1 VPPPHATADSVVV
14 EGHVVR
20 GCLMLAIEAGAMT
33 SEAIEG
39 ATQSGRVRVVRR
51 AFCSCAAL
59 QCGFSIS
66 AMILQ
71 AAE

>member
-1 VPPPHATADSVVV
+1 
-14 EGHVVR
+14 
-20 GCLMLAIEAGAMT
+20 MLAIEAGAMT
-33 SEAIEG
+33 IEAIEG
-39 ATQSGRVRVVRR
+39 ARQSGRVRLVQR

>member
-1 VPPPHATADSVVV
+1 
-14 EGHVVR
+14 
-20 GCLMLAIEAGAMT
+20 MLAIEAGAMT
-33 SEAIEG
+33 IEAIEG
-39 ATQSGRVRVVRR
+39 ARQSGRVRLVQR

-59 QCGFSIS
+59 QCGLSIS